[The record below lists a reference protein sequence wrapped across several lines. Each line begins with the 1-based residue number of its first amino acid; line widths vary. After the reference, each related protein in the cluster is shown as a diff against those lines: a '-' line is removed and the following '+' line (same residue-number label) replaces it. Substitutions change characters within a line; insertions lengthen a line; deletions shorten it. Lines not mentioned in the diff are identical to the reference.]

1 MNKFSIVLSLLL
13 YGSCALALDPNLE
26 KTKSA
31 TGIDLPTAKWNLP
44 KALNEDGT
52 IDETKM
58 PKNSEYSKMV
68 ILGNKILNETSKYV
82 GPQAKDPKKRF
93 AGNNLSCSSC
103 HANGG
108 SVQNQSG
115 FVGIWARFPQYN
127 ARGD

>member
-1 MNKFSIVLSLLL
+1 MKLK
-13 YGSCALALDPNLE
+13 CQ
-26 KTKSA
+26 
-31 TGIDLPTAKWNLP
+31 
-44 KALNEDGT
+44 
-52 IDETKM
+52 
-58 PKNSEYSKMV
+58 KNSEYSKIV

-82 GPQAKDPKKRF
+82 DPQAKDPRKRF

-127 ARGD
+127 ARGDKERITLADRINGYFERSMNGKKNA